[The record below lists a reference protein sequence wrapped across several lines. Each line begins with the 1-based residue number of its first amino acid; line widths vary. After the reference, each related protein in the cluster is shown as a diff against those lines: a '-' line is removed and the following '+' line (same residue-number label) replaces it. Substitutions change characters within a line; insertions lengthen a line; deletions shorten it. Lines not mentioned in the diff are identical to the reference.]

1 MSTSLSLPL
10 SADLLV
16 PQRPPIRVIDRLIE
30 FDEFRGVVES
40 FVSPDSIFVRD
51 DGSVEEVAMV
61 GIIAQA
67 FAAVKGY
74 ADILKGKPVNKGL
87 LVEVKR
93 LNITGKAF
101 GGERL
106 LTFLKRIV
114 DMDEFSLAEGKVMHN
129 DQLIALGNVMV
140 WVPKNIL

>member
-1 MSTSLSLPL
+1 MSASLSLPL

-16 PQRPPIRVIDRLIE
+16 PQRPPIRVIDWLIE

-40 FVSPDSIFVRD
+40 FISADSIFVRK

-61 GIIAQA
+61 EIIAQS
-67 FAAVKGY
+67 FAAFKGY
-74 ADILKGKPVNKGL
+74 ADILKGKPVSKGF

-93 LNITGKAF
+93 LNITGTAF

-140 WVPKNIL
+140 WVP

>member
-1 MSTSLSLPL
+1 M
-10 SADLLV
+10 
-16 PQRPPIRVIDRLIE
+16 
-30 FDEFRGVVES
+30 VE
-40 FVSPDSIFVRD
+40 
-51 DGSVEEVAMV
+51 
-61 GIIAQA
+61 IIAQA